1 MDIEDKPIE
10 PFSEASMH
18 FGNYDPIL
26 DLSSYIYPTLHL
38 LEKYADSLTIDAE
51 TIEVNKNKI
60 VETFSYSQIEI
71 DAIRAI
77 AGPSLTLYEFIPAPG
92 ARISKIKSLKDDLAL
107 ILAAE
112 INIIGPIPGKGTMG
126 IEVLN
131 STHAFISIRSVLATQ
146 EFQTCDF
153 DLPIAFGKTMGN
165 EVSLIDLTKLPHLLI
180 AGATG
185 QGKSVCLNTILFSL
199 LYKKHP
205 SQLKLVLIDTNN
217 LELGLFRNIERH
229 FLAKLPGE
237 TDAIV
242 SDKLKAII
250 TLNGLAIE
258 LDQRYELLKYAG
270 VRKLKEYNQ
279 KFIERK
285 LNPAENHRF
294 LPFIV
299 VVIDE
304 FAELLTDNRE
314 IELVISRLAQL
325 GRAAGIHLIISTQRP
340 SIKII
345 TGTIKANF
353 TGRIAFRVTSATDSR
368 TILDNSG
375 AELLNGH
382 GDMLLSTG
390 TEIIHLQGAY
400 ADTSEVK
407 RLNEFIGNQ
416 RGYSNAYILPEY
428 GMVNKPTIDFN
439 LDETDS
445 MFEDAAILV
454 VMHQQGSTSL
464 IQRKLKL
471 GYNRAVRIIDQL
483 EAAGIVGPFEGSK
496 AREVNLQDDYALE
509 MFLQSFRSGNSSPI
523 IPKKVEPVK
532 IEPVQVE
539 QKIIEAKL
547 TDPVAIPP
555 YPIQQEQELI
565 KTESTVNLVPVPQHL
580 IKRQPDQAKI
590 KSEST
595 NLFAIPAPPGKP
607 KSESNK
613 KNFWDWLFK

>member
-1 MDIEDKPIE
+1 MDIENKPIE
-10 PFSEASMH
+10 PFSEATVH

-26 DLSSYIYPTLHL
+26 DLSSYIYPTLDL
-38 LEKYADSLTIDAE
+38 LENYADSITIDAE
-51 TIEVNKNKI
+51 TIEISKNKI
-60 VETFSYSQIEI
+60 VETFNYSQIEI

-77 AGPSLTLYEFIPAPG
+77 LGPSLTLYEFIPAPG
-92 ARISKIKSLKDDLAL
+92 VRVSKIKSLKDDLAL

-126 IEVLN
+126 IEVPN
-131 STHAFISIRSVLATQ
+131 MTPAFVSIRSILATQ
-146 EFQTCDF
+146 KFQNCDF
-153 DLPIAFGKTMGN
+153 DLPIALGKRMDN
-165 EVSLIDLTKLPHLLI
+165 EVFLIDLAKLPHLLI

-185 QGKSVCLNTILFSL
+185 QGKSVCLNAILFSL

-229 FLAKLPGE
+229 FLAKIPDQ

-242 SDKLKAII
+242 SNKLKAII

-258 LDQRYELLKYAG
+258 LDQRYDLLKYAG
-270 VRKLKEYNQ
+270 VRQIKEYNQ

-285 LNPAENHRF
+285 LSRTESHRF

-304 FAELLTDNRE
+304 FAELLMDNKE

-340 SIKII
+340 SVKII

-353 TGRIAFRVTSATDSR
+353 NGRLAFRVTSAIDSR
-368 TILDNSG
+368 TILDHSG

-382 GDMLLSTG
+382 GDMLFSTG
-390 TEIIHLQGAY
+390 TEIIRLHGAY
-400 ADTSEVK
+400 ANTSEAE

-416 RGYSNAYILPEY
+416 REYSSAYMLPEY
-428 GMVNKPTIDFN
+428 GISNTPAIDFT
-439 LDETDS
+439 TDRIDP
-445 MFEDAAILV
+445 MFEDAARLI

-471 GYNRAVRIIDQL
+471 DYNRAGRIIDQL

-496 AREVNLQDDYALE
+496 AREVNLRDNYALE
-509 MFLQSFRSGNSSPI
+509 MFLQNLRSGKSTPI
-523 IPKKVEPVK
+523 IPKKIK
-532 IEPVQVE
+532 VE
-539 QKIIEAKL
+539 QEM
-547 TDPVAIPP
+547 
-555 YPIQQEQELI
+555 I
-565 KTESTVNLVPVPQHL
+565 KTETTLVNLVPVPPHL
-580 IKRQPDQAKI
+580 IKREPDQAKT
-590 KSEST
+590 KDKST
-595 NLFAIPAPPGKP
+595 NLFAIPAPPIKP
-607 KSESNK
+607 ESKSNK
-613 KNFWDWLFK
+613 KGFWAWLFK

>member
-1 MDIEDKPIE
+1 MDIENKPIE
-10 PFSEASMH
+10 PFSEATVH

-26 DLSSYIYPTLHL
+26 DLSSYIYPTLDL
-38 LEKYADSLTIDAE
+38 LENYADSITIDAE
-51 TIEVNKNKI
+51 TIEISKNKI
-60 VETFSYSQIEI
+60 VETFNYSQIEI

-77 AGPSLTLYEFIPAPG
+77 LGPSLTLYEFIPAPG
-92 ARISKIKSLKDDLAL
+92 VRVSKIKSLKDDLAL

-126 IEVLN
+126 IEVPN
-131 STHAFISIRSVLATQ
+131 MTPAFVSIRSILATQ
-146 EFQTCDF
+146 KFQNCDF
-153 DLPIAFGKTMGN
+153 DLPIALGKRMDN
-165 EVSLIDLTKLPHLLI
+165 EVFLIDLAKLPHLLI

-185 QGKSVCLNTILFSL
+185 QGKSVCLNAILFSL

-229 FLAKLPGE
+229 FLAKIPDQ

-242 SDKLKAII
+242 SNKLKAII

-258 LDQRYELLKYAG
+258 LDQRYDLLKYAG
-270 VRKLKEYNQ
+270 VRQIKEYNQ

-285 LNPAENHRF
+285 LSRTESHRF

-304 FAELLTDNRE
+304 FAELLMDNKE

-340 SIKII
+340 SVKII

-353 TGRIAFRVTSATDSR
+353 NGRLAFRVTSAIDSR
-368 TILDNSG
+368 TILDHSG

-382 GDMLLSTG
+382 GDMLFSTG
-390 TEIIHLQGAY
+390 TEIIRLHGAY
-400 ADTSEVK
+400 ANTSEVE

-416 RGYSNAYILPEY
+416 REYSSAYMLPEY
-428 GMVNKPTIDFN
+428 GISNTPAIDFT
-439 LDETDS
+439 TDRIDP
-445 MFEDAAILV
+445 MFEDAARLI

-471 GYNRAVRIIDQL
+471 DYNRAGRIIDQL

-496 AREVNLQDDYALE
+496 AREVNLRDNYALE
-509 MFLQSFRSGNSSPI
+509 MFLQNLRSGKSTPI
-523 IPKKVEPVK
+523 IPKKIK
-532 IEPVQVE
+532 VE
-539 QKIIEAKL
+539 QEM
-547 TDPVAIPP
+547 
-555 YPIQQEQELI
+555 I
-565 KTESTVNLVPVPQHL
+565 KTETTLVNLVPVPPHL
-580 IKRQPDQAKI
+580 IKREPDQAKT
-590 KSEST
+590 KDKST
-595 NLFAIPAPPGKP
+595 NLFAIPAPPIKP
-607 KSESNK
+607 ESKSNK
-613 KNFWDWLFK
+613 KGFWAWLFK

>member
-1 MDIEDKPIE
+1 MDIENKPIE
-10 PFSEASMH
+10 PFSEATVH

-26 DLSSYIYPTLHL
+26 DLSSYIYPTLDL
-38 LEKYADSLTIDAE
+38 LENYADSITIDAE
-51 TIEVNKNKI
+51 TIEISKNKI
-60 VETFSYSQIEI
+60 VETFNYSQIEI

-77 AGPSLTLYEFIPAPG
+77 LGPSLTLYEFIPAPG
-92 ARISKIKSLKDDLAL
+92 VRVSKIKSLKDDLAL

-126 IEVLN
+126 IEVPN
-131 STHAFISIRSVLATQ
+131 MTPAFVSIRSILATQ
-146 EFQTCDF
+146 KFQNCDF
-153 DLPIAFGKTMGN
+153 DLPIALGKRMDN
-165 EVSLIDLTKLPHLLI
+165 EVFLIDLAKLPHLLI

-185 QGKSVCLNTILFSL
+185 QGKSVCLNAILFSL

-229 FLAKLPGE
+229 FLAKIPDQ

-258 LDQRYELLKYAG
+258 LDQRYDLLKYAG
-270 VRKLKEYNQ
+270 VRQIKEYNQ

-285 LNPAENHRF
+285 LSRTESHRF

-304 FAELLTDNRE
+304 FAELLMDNKE

-340 SIKII
+340 SVKII

-353 TGRIAFRVTSATDSR
+353 NGRLAFRVTSAIDSR
-368 TILDNSG
+368 TILDHSG

-382 GDMLLSTG
+382 GDMLFSTG
-390 TEIIHLQGAY
+390 TEIIRLHGAY
-400 ADTSEVK
+400 ANTSEVE

-416 RGYSNAYILPEY
+416 REYSSAYMLPEY
-428 GMVNKPTIDFN
+428 GISNTPAIDFT
-439 LDETDS
+439 TDRIDP
-445 MFEDAAILV
+445 MFEDAARLI

-471 GYNRAVRIIDQL
+471 DYNRAGRIIDQL

-496 AREVNLQDDYALE
+496 AREVNLRDNYALE
-509 MFLQSFRSGNSSPI
+509 MFLQNLRSGKSTPI
-523 IPKKVEPVK
+523 IPKKIK
-532 IEPVQVE
+532 VE
-539 QKIIEAKL
+539 QEM
-547 TDPVAIPP
+547 
-555 YPIQQEQELI
+555 I
-565 KTESTVNLVPVPQHL
+565 KTETTLVNLVPVPPHL
-580 IKRQPDQAKI
+580 IKREPDQAKT
-590 KSEST
+590 KDKST
-595 NLFAIPAPPGKP
+595 NLFAIPAPPIKP
-607 KSESNK
+607 ESKSNK
-613 KNFWDWLFK
+613 KGFWAWLFK

>member
-1 MDIEDKPIE
+1 MDIENKPIE
-10 PFSEASMH
+10 PLSEAAIR

-26 DLSSYIYPTLHL
+26 DLSSYVYPTLDL
-38 LEKYADSLTIDAE
+38 LENYDDSITIDAE
-51 TIEVNKNKI
+51 TIEINKNRI
-60 VETFSYSQIEI
+60 VETFNYSQIEI
-71 DAIRAI
+71 DAIKATV
-77 AGPSLTLYEFIPAPG
+77 GPSLTLYEFIPAPG
-92 ARISKIKSLKDDLAL
+92 VRVSKIKSLKEDLAL

-126 IEVLN
+126 IEVP
-131 STHAFISIRSVLATQ
+131 HAFPALVSIRSVLATQ

-153 DLPIAFGKTMGN
+153 DLPIALGKTMGN

-185 QGKSVCLNTILFSL
+185 QGKSVCLNAMLFSL

-229 FLAKLPGE
+229 FLAKLPGQ

-242 SDKLKAII
+242 SDKLKAIV

-258 LDQRYELLKYAG
+258 LDQRYDLLKYAG
-270 VRKLKEYNQ
+270 VRQIKEYNQ
-279 KFIERK
+279 KFIARK
-285 LNPAENHRF
+285 LNPDKGHRF

-304 FAELLTDNRE
+304 FAELLTDNKE

-340 SIKII
+340 SVKII

-353 TGRIAFRVTSATDSR
+353 TGRLAFRVTSAIDSR
-368 TILDNSG
+368 TILESSG

-382 GDMLLSTG
+382 GDMLVSTG

-400 ADTSEVK
+400 TDTSEVK

-428 GMVNKPTIDFN
+428 GMVNTPAIDFN
-439 LDETDS
+439 ADRIDP
-445 MFEDAAILV
+445 MFEDAARLI
-454 VMHQQGSTSL
+454 VMHQQGSHSL

-471 GYNRAVRIIDQL
+471 GYNRAGRIIDQL
-483 EAAGIVGPFEGSK
+483 EAAEIVGPFEGSK

-509 MFLQSFRSGNSSPI
+509 MFLKSLRSGKPSTILS
-523 IPKKVEPVK
+523 KVEQVK
-532 IEPVQVE
+532 IEPVQIE
-539 QKIIEAKL
+539 QKIIEASL

-555 YPIQQEQELI
+555 I
-565 KTESTVNLVPVPQHL
+565 K
-580 IKRQPDQAKI
+580 
-590 KSEST
+590 
-595 NLFAIPAPPGKP
+595 PGSK
-607 KSESNK
+607 SNK
-613 KNFWDWLFK
+613 KSFWDWLFK

>member
-1 MDIEDKPIE
+1 MDIENKPIE
-10 PFSEASMH
+10 PLSEAAIR

-26 DLSSYIYPTLHL
+26 DLSSYVYPTLDL
-38 LEKYADSLTIDAE
+38 LENYDDSIIIDAE
-51 TIEVNKNKI
+51 TIEINKNRI
-60 VETFSYSQIEI
+60 VETFNYSQIEI
-71 DAIRAI
+71 DAIKATV
-77 AGPSLTLYEFIPAPG
+77 GPSLTLYEFIPAPG
-92 ARISKIKSLKDDLAL
+92 VRVSKIKSLKEDLAL

-126 IEVLN
+126 IEVP
-131 STHAFISIRSVLATQ
+131 HAFPALVSIHSVLATQ

-153 DLPIAFGKTMGN
+153 DLPIALGKTMGN
-165 EVSLIDLTKLPHLLI
+165 EVFLIDLTKLPHLLI
-180 AGATG
+180 AGASG
-185 QGKSVCLNTILFSL
+185 QGKSVCLNAMLFSL

-229 FLAKLPGE
+229 FLAKLPGQ

-242 SDKLKAII
+242 SDKLKAIV

-258 LDQRYELLKYAG
+258 LDQRYDLLKYAG
-270 VRKLKEYNQ
+270 VRQIKEYNQ
-279 KFIERK
+279 KFIARK
-285 LNPAENHRF
+285 LNPDNGHRF

-304 FAELLTDNRE
+304 FAELLTDNKE

-340 SIKII
+340 SVKII

-353 TGRIAFRVTSATDSR
+353 TGRLAFRVTSAIDSR
-368 TILDNSG
+368 TILENSG

-382 GDMLLSTG
+382 GDMLVSTG

-400 ADTSEVK
+400 TDTSEVK

-428 GMVNKPTIDFN
+428 GMVNTPAIDFN
-439 LDETDS
+439 ADRIDP
-445 MFEDAAILV
+445 MFEDAARLI
-454 VMHQQGSTSL
+454 VMHQQGSHSL

-471 GYNRAVRIIDQL
+471 GYNRAGRIIDQL

-509 MFLQSFRSGNSSPI
+509 MFLKSLRSGKPSPI
-523 IPKKVEPVK
+523 LSKVEQVK
-532 IEPVQVE
+532 IEPVQIE
-539 QKIIEAKL
+539 QKIIEASL

-555 YPIQQEQELI
+555 I
-565 KTESTVNLVPVPQHL
+565 T
-580 IKRQPDQAKI
+580 
-590 KSEST
+590 
-595 NLFAIPAPPGKP
+595 PGSK
-607 KSESNK
+607 SNK
-613 KNFWDWLFK
+613 KSFWDWLFK

>member
-1 MDIEDKPIE
+1 MDIENKPIE
-10 PFSEASMH
+10 SFSEEIVY

-26 DLSSYIYPTLHL
+26 DLSSYKYPTPDL
-38 LEKYADSLTIDAE
+38 LENYDDGFTINAGILE
-51 TIEVNKNKI
+51 INKNKI
-60 VETFSYSQIEI
+60 VETFNYNQIEI

-77 AGPSLTLYEFIPAPG
+77 VGPSLTLYEFIPAPG
-92 ARISKIKSLKDDLAL
+92 VRVSKIKSLKYDLAL

-112 INIIGPIPGKGTMG
+112 IDIIGPIPGKGTMG
-126 IEVLN
+126 IEVPHEHR
-131 STHAFISIRSVLATQ
+131 TIVSIRSVLATQ
-146 EFQTCDF
+146 KFQMCDF
-153 DLPIAFGKTMGN
+153 DLPIAIGRTMGN
-165 EVSLIDLTKLPHLLI
+165 EVFIMDLTKLPHLLI

-185 QGKSVCLNTILFSL
+185 QGKSVCLNAILFSL

-217 LELGLFRNIERH
+217 LELGLFQKIERH

-242 SDKLKAII
+242 GDKLKAIN

-258 LDQRYELLKYAG
+258 LDKRYDLLKYAG
-270 VRKLKEYNQ
+270 VRQIKEYNQ

-285 LNPAENHRF
+285 LNPNDNHRF

-304 FAELLTDNRE
+304 FAELLTDNKE
-314 IELVISRLAQL
+314 VELVISRLAQL

-340 SIKII
+340 SVKII

-353 TGRIAFRVTSATDSR
+353 TARLAFRVTSAIDSR
-368 TILDNSG
+368 TILDSGG

-400 ADTSEVK
+400 VDTPEVE
-407 RLNEFIGNQ
+407 RVNEFIGNQ
-416 RGYSNAYILPEY
+416 RGYTGAFILPQY
-428 GMVNKPTIDFN
+428 GMVSMPAIDF
-439 LDETDS
+439 DPDDIDS
-445 MFEDAAILV
+445 MFEDAARLI

-471 GYNRAVRIIDQL
+471 GYNRAGRIIDQL
-483 EAAGIVGPFEGSK
+483 EAAGVIGPFDGSK
-496 AREVNLQDDYALE
+496 AREVKLPDDYALE
-509 MFLQSFRSGNSSPI
+509 VFLQSLKSGKSSPI
-523 IPKKVEPVK
+523 IPKLVKDEPK
-532 IEPVQVE
+532 IMELKRVD
-539 QKIIEAKL
+539 L
-547 TDPVAIPP
+547 PP
-555 YPIQQEQELI
+555 
-565 KTESTVNLVPVPQHL
+565 VPVHL
-580 IKRQPDQAKI
+580 IKHQPDQMKI
-590 KSEST
+590 ENKLT
-595 NLFAIPAPPGKP
+595 NTLPVPTPPIEVISK
-607 KSESNK
+607 SNK

>member
-1 MDIEDKPIE
+1 MDIENKPVE
-10 PFSEASMH
+10 PFSEAEVH
-18 FGNYDPIL
+18 FGNFDPNL
-26 DLSSYIYPTLHL
+26 DLSSYVFPTLDL
-38 LEKYADSLTIDAE
+38 LENYADSTTIDAE
-51 TIEVNKNKI
+51 TIEINKNKI
-60 VETFSYSQIEI
+60 VETFSFSQIEI

-77 AGPSLTLYEFIPAPG
+77 VGPSLTLYEFIPAPG
-92 ARISKIKSLKDDLAL
+92 ARVSKIKSLKDDLAL

-126 IEVLN
+126 IEVPHAA
-131 STHAFISIRSVLATQ
+131 HAFVSIRSILATQ

-153 DLPIAFGKTMGN
+153 DLPIALGKTMGN
-165 EVSLIDLTKLPHLLI
+165 DVSLIELTKLPHLLI

-185 QGKSVCLNTILFSL
+185 QGKSVCLNAILFSL

-242 SDKLKAII
+242 SDKLKAIV
-250 TLNGLAIE
+250 TLNGLVIE
-258 LDQRYELLKYAG
+258 LDQRYDLLNYAG
-270 VRKLKEYNQ
+270 VRQIKEYNQ

-304 FAELLTDNRE
+304 FAELLTDNKE

-340 SIKII
+340 SVKII
-345 TGTIKANF
+345 TGIIKANF
-353 TGRIAFRVTSATDSR
+353 AGRIAFRVTSAIDSR

-375 AELLNGH
+375 AELLNGY

-400 ADTSEVK
+400 TDTSEVD
-407 RLNEFIGNQ
+407 RLSEFIGNQ
-416 RGYSNAYILPEY
+416 RGYSSAYMLPEY
-428 GMVNKPTIDFN
+428 RMMNTPTIDFN
-439 LDETDS
+439 TDRIDP
-445 MFEDAAILV
+445 MFEDAARLI

-471 GYNRAVRIIDQL
+471 GYNRAGQIIDQL

-496 AREVNLQDDYALE
+496 AREVSLQDGYALE
-509 MFLQSFRSGNSSPI
+509 MFLKSLRSGKQSPI
-523 IPKKVEPVK
+523 IPKK
-532 IEPVQVE
+532 
-539 QKIIEAKL
+539 IIVDEV
-547 TDPVAIPP
+547 D
-555 YPIQQEQELI
+555 
-565 KTESTVNLVPVPQHL
+565 
-580 IKRQPDQAKI
+580 PDQTKN
-590 KSEST
+590 KST
-595 NLFAIPAPPGKP
+595 NLVANPAPPGKL
-607 KSESNK
+607 KSKSNK
-613 KNFWDWLFK
+613 KSFWDWLFK